1 MFQSNI
7 GEWAA
12 FITAVFWTITALAF
26 QTASRRIGDF
36 PVNWI
41 RLVLGLFFLSIFTW
55 TRYHLLFPINASAHT
70 WIWLSLS
77 GLIGFTFGDLCLFR
91 AFVLIGA
98 RISMLVMALVPP
110 MTTLLGWI
118 IMGEVLTPLDLTGMF
133 LTVTGISLVV
143 MQRHPDGKRIQLSHP
158 LKGLLFA
165 LGGAAGQSIGLIL
178 SKYGM
183 GSYSAF
189 QATQIRIIAGLL
201 GLTLLYF
208 PLRQWRPTFLGVKD
222 KKGVAFAG
230 VGAFF
235 GPFLGVS
242 FSLIAVKY
250 ALAGVASTIMALVP
264 VFIIP
269 PAIFIFKERVT
280 LIEIVGAVIA
290 VGGVA
295 LLFLQ

>member
-1 MFQSNI
+1 MIQSSI

-12 FITAVFWTITALAF
+12 FLTAVFWTVTALSFEA
-26 QTASRRIGDF
+26 ASKRIGDF

-41 RLVLGLFFLSIFTW
+41 RLLLGLLFLSLFTW
-55 TRYHLLFPINASAHT
+55 MRYGLFLPVNASAHA
-70 WIWLSLS
+70 WLWLSLS
-77 GLIGFTFGDLCLFR
+77 GFIGFTFGDLCLFR

-110 MTTLLGWI
+110 MTAILGWI
-118 IMGEVLTPLDLTGMF
+118 IMGEVLTPMDLTSMF
-133 LTVTGISLVV
+133 LTVTGICLVV
-143 MQRHPDGKRIQLSHP
+143 MQRHPDGGGIKLSHP

-165 LGGAAGQSIGLIL
+165 LGGAAGQAVGLIL

-189 QATQIRIIAGLL
+189 QATQIRIIAGII
-201 GLTLLYF
+201 GLSLLYF
-208 PLRQWRPTFLGVKD
+208 PLRQWPRTFQGLKD

-230 VGAFF
+230 LGAFF

-242 FSLIAVKY
+242 FSLIAVQH

-264 VFIIP
+264 IFIIP
-269 PAIFIFKERVT
+269 PAILIFRERVT
-280 LIEIVGAVIA
+280 LIEVIGAIVA